1 MSSSAVVRSSIAREP
16 RALAATTALGRPVL
30 PTTVSPP
37 AVLLAA
43 LPFAALLAMS
53 PSVAL
58 GQGLPPQ
65 AVSSGQEATSADG
78 GPAAATPAAD
88 TPAAGEGTTQAGA
101 PGSQAR
107 EARDL
112 SLPRPDDK
120 HWQVGGE
127 MQYRTLVIRD
137 ADPANDQRMFYRLQA
152 GYEPLENLILLA
164 RAGVVQRFVSVED
177 ESGLRLEDASLSA
190 LLQQSVGL
198 GSLGWDRQLTLAH
211 RLRVYLPTSFN
222 SQQEDLLFAAELSSR
237 ARVRLTGQ
245 LFAGVRGLVQYH
257 AHAYA
262 EQAGPAGAMQPRFV
276 ADALAFTEYSPLVS
290 PKYGTLTVGGDIYVN
305 QTFDYPSRDPSSI
318 PAGALPPGTLAD
330 NTDTFLGAGRS
341 DSFSSPNFGYDLY
354 VLYQPPLE
362 HLLFMASLE
371 QVGSA
376 QRYGE
381 THVYLFHRDETELA
395 LRMIVQY

>member
-1 MSSSAVVRSSIAREP
+1 VARGLRVLTAATLSAVGVPSI
-16 RALAATTALGRPVL
+16 
-30 PTTVSPP
+30 
-37 AVLLAA
+37 
-43 LPFAALLAMS
+43 
-53 PSVAL
+53 AL

-65 AVSSGQEATSADG
+65 ASAGGEEAPAADP
-78 GPAAATPAAD
+78 GPAAAAPAAD

-120 HWQVGGE
+120 RWQLGGE
-127 MQYRTLVIRD
+127 MQYRTLVVRD
-137 ADPANDQRMFYRLQA
+137 ADPANDQRLFYRLQA
-152 GYEPLENLILLA
+152 GYEPAQNLIVSA
-164 RAGVVQRFVSVED
+164 RAGVVQRFVAEEG

-198 GSLGWDRQLTLAH
+198 ESLGWDRQLTLAH
-211 RLRVYLPTSFN
+211 RARVYLPTSFN

-245 LFAGVRGLVQYH
+245 LFAGLRGLVQYH
-257 AHAYA
+257 AHSYA

-276 ADALAFTEYSPLVS
+276 ADALAFAEWSPLVS
-290 PKYGTLTVGGDIYVN
+290 PKYGTLTVGGDVYVN
-305 QTFDYPSRDPSSI
+305 QTFDYPSRDAATI
-318 PAGALPPGTLAD
+318 PASDLPPGTLAD
-330 NTDTFLGAGRS
+330 NTDTFLGAGDS

-362 HLLFMASLE
+362 HLLLMASLE

-395 LRMIVQY
+395 LRLIVQY

>member
-1 MSSSAVVRSSIAREP
+1 MSRKTRAPSGTA
-16 RALAATTALGRPVL
+16 ALAL
-30 PTTVSPP
+30 S
-37 AVLLAA
+37 VLLAA
-43 LPFAALLAMS
+43 AL
-53 PSVAL
+53 PSVAF

-65 AVSSGQEATSADG
+65 AAASGGDDTTADG
-78 GPAAATPAAD
+78 GPSVDAAAAAPAAAD
-88 TPAAGEGTTQAGA
+88 GSTSQVNT

-120 HWQVGGE
+120 RWQVGGE
-127 MQYRTLVIRD
+127 LQYRTLAVRD
-137 ADPANDQRMFYRLQA
+137 TDPANDQRMFYRLQA
-152 GYEPLENLILLA
+152 GYEPVENLILSA
-164 RAGVVQRFVSVED
+164 RAGVVQRFVAE
-177 ESGLRLEDASLSA
+177 EGETGLRLEDASLSG

-198 GSLGWDRQLTLAH
+198 ESLGWDRQLTLAH

-237 ARVRLTGQ
+237 ARVRVVGQ
-245 LFAGVRGLVQYH
+245 LFAGVRGLAQYH

-262 EQAGPAGAMQPRFV
+262 EQAGLAGATQPRFV
-276 ADALAFTEYSPLVS
+276 VDGLAFTEYSPLVS

-305 QTFDYPSRDPSSI
+305 QTFDYPSRDPASI
-318 PAGALPPGTLAD
+318 PASDLPQGTLAD
-330 NTDTFLGAGRS
+330 NTDTFLGAGSS

>member
-1 MSSSAVVRSSIAREP
+1 MSSSAVSRTSVVRVTRASSVTA
-16 RALAATTALGRPVL
+16 ALGL
-30 PTTVSPP
+30 AVSS
-37 AVLLAA
+37 AVL
-43 LPFAALLAMS
+43 

-65 AVSSGQEATSADG
+65 AASAGEEATTADG
-78 GPAAATPAAD
+78 GAAAASPAAD
-88 TPAAGEGTTQAGA
+88 APAAGEGTTQAGA

-120 HWQVGGE
+120 RWQVGGE
-127 MQYRTLVIRD
+127 MQYRTLVVRD
-137 ADPANDQRMFYRLQA
+137 TDPANDQRLFYRLQA
-152 GYEPLENLILLA
+152 GYEPLENLILSA

-177 ESGLRLEDASLSA
+177 ESGVRLEDASLSA

-198 GSLGWDRQLTLAH
+198 ESLGWDRQLTLAH

-237 ARVRLTGQ
+237 ARVRVTGQ
-245 LFAGVRGLVQYH
+245 LFAGLRGLVQYH
-257 AHAYA
+257 AHSYA

-318 PAGALPPGTLAD
+318 PASDLPQGTLAD
-330 NTDTFLGAGRS
+330 NTDTFLGAGSS
-341 DSFSSPNFGYDLY
+341 DTFSSPNFGYDVY

-381 THVYLFHRDETELA
+381 THVYLFQRDETELA
-395 LRMIVQY
+395 LRLIVQY

>member
-1 MSSSAVVRSSIAREP
+1 MSSSALHRSRLRRLTRALSATA
-16 RALAATTALGRPVL
+16 ALAAVL
-30 PTTVSPP
+30 PG
-37 AVLLAA
+37 A
-43 LPFAALLAMS
+43 
-53 PSVAL
+53 AL

-65 AVSSGQEATSADG
+65 AAASGDTTADG
-78 GPAAATPAAD
+78 GQAVGAAAAAPAAD
-88 TPAAGEGTTQAGA
+88 GSTAQVNT
-101 PGSQAR
+101 PGSQPR

-120 HWQVGGE
+120 RWQLGGE
-127 MQYRTLVIRD
+127 LQYRTLVVRD
-137 ADPANDQRMFYRLQA
+137 TDPANDQRLFYRLQA
-152 GYEPLENLILLA
+152 GYEPVDDLILSA
-164 RAGVVQRFVSVED
+164 RAGVVQRFVAEEG

-198 GSLGWDRQLTLAH
+198 ESLGWDRQLTLAH

-257 AHAYA
+257 AHTYA
-262 EQAGPAGAMQPRFV
+262 EQAGLAGATQPRFV
-276 ADALAFTEYSPLVS
+276 VDGLAFTEYSPLVS
-290 PKYGTLTVGGDIYVN
+290 PRYGTLTVGGDIYVN
-305 QTFDYPSRDPSSI
+305 QTFDYPSRDPASI
-318 PAGALPPGTLAD
+318 PAGDLPQGTLAD
-330 NTDTFLGAGRS
+330 NTDTFLGAGS
-341 DSFSSPNFGYDLY
+341 SNSFSSPNFGYDLY